1 VRRLYAYAFLED
13 LILLYPVYALLF
25 AEHGL
30 SAAEISTLFIIW
42 SCVTFVL
49 EVPSG
54 MWADLF
60 SRRKLLVLAPLL
72 SGAGFAL
79 WTWLPSYA
87 AFAAGFVLWGA
98 GSSLRSG
105 TLQALV
111 YEELARADAA
121 GSYAR
126 YMGRSQ
132 ALGTTAMMA
141 ATGLAGP
148 VLGVGGYQ
156 AVGLASVMVC
166 VLGAFVGRSFP
177 ESRGAVRGLDSPD
190 SSDGEDC
197 PDGEEG
203 DAEDPGFLTVLRDG
217 FAELRVSRAARRA
230 VLLTSAVTGA
240 LMIDEYVPLLVESM
254 DVSEATVP
262 LLMLVVSVGVAA
274 GGWCAGW
281 GSHRL
286 LGPALAVAALALAA
300 GAVTGPLGTLL
311 LALAFGIF
319 EWGMVT
325 CDALLQER
333 VGDRA
338 RATVS
343 SLAGFG
349 SEVFA
354 VLLCAGYAVGSAW
367 WEHSTLFVLAAVPYL
382 LIALV
387 LLPGLRRRRRPQ
399 RLRRQRLGGRKRT
412 VKGG

>member
-1 VRRLYAYAFLED
+1 MV
-13 LILLYPVYALLF
+13 
-25 AEHGL
+25 
-30 SAAEISTLFIIW
+30 
-42 SCVTFVL
+42 
-49 EVPSG
+49 
-54 MWADLF
+54 
-60 SRRKLLVLAPLL
+60 
-72 SGAGFAL
+72 
-79 WTWLPSYA
+79 
-87 AFAAGFVLWGA
+87 
-98 GSSLRSG
+98 
-105 TLQALV
+105 
-111 YEELARADAA
+111 
-121 GSYAR
+121 
-126 YMGRSQ
+126 
-132 ALGTTAMMA
+132 

-156 AVGLASVMVC
+156 AVGLASVVVC

-177 ESRGAVRGLDSPD
+177 ESRGAVRGPD
-190 SSDGEDC
+190 SETGEDGENGKDAE
-197 PDGEEG
+197 DVENGVDG
-203 DAEDPGFLTVLRDG
+203 DAEEPGFLTVLRDG
-217 FAELRVSRAARRA
+217 LAELRVSRAARRA
-230 VLLTSAVTGA
+230 VLLTCAVTGA
-240 LMIDEYVPLLVESM
+240 MMIDEYVPLLVESM
-254 DVSEATVP
+254 DVSDATVA
-262 LLMLVVSVGVAA
+262 LLMLVVSVGVAV

-300 GAVTGPLGTLL
+300 GAVSGPLGTPL

-349 SEVFA
+349 AEVFA

-387 LLPGLRRRRRPQ
+387 LLPGLWRSRSPRSPRRLWGRRRA
-399 RLRRQRLGGRKRT
+399 